1 VVTTVREQLAHEGFT
16 DQEAEAIFR
25 RAAELQ
31 SQAEQLDARLPRVVL
46 DESAAAVGIPREFVE
61 QAIQQLT
68 AERTAQAVRRTARR
82 RRGSAV
88 AIVVAVF
95 LVLAAFFSHRAFNAR
110 LADVEATQAQL
121 DNVLQRRH
129 DLIPNL
135 MAVAKA
141 SAAQEKDLIASL
153 GTLYQ
158 EIPQA
163 HSLDQKQV
171 LEAQLSDT
179 VKQLMTR
186 LRADPQASTTAVFI
200 RLSDEMAGAENRMAV
215 ERKRYNEA
223 VAAYNR
229 TVRGFPAFLLR
240 PVLGFPRQQ
249 VYFHISEEAKQA
261 PTF

>member
-1 VVTTVREQLAHEGFT
+1 MGRAVVIVMAVCLALAT
-16 DQEAEAIFR
+16 
-25 RAAELQ
+25 
-31 SQAEQLDARLPRVVL
+31 
-46 DESAAAVGIPREFVE
+46 FV
-61 QAIQQLT
+61 
-68 AERTAQAVRRTARR
+68 
-82 RRGSAV
+82 
-88 AIVVAVF
+88 
-95 LVLAAFFSHRAFNAR
+95 SHRVFNTR

-141 SAAQEKDLIASL
+141 SAAHEKDLIAAL
-153 GTLYQ
+153 GALYR
-158 EIPQA
+158 EIPRA
-163 HSLDQKQV
+163 HSLAQKQV

-186 LRADPQASTTAVFI
+186 LRADAEASSTAVFI

-229 TVRGFPAFLLR
+229 TARSFPAFLLR
-240 PVLGFPRQQ
+240 PVLGFPRQH
-249 VYFHISEEAKQA
+249 VYFHVADEAKQA

>member
-1 VVTTVREQLAHEGFT
+1 VTTIREQLAHDGFT
-16 DQEAEAIFR
+16 TQEAEAIFL

-31 SQAEQLDARLPRVVL
+31 NLAEQLDARLPRVVL
-46 DESAAAVGIPREFVE
+46 EESAADVGIPRKFVE
-61 QAIQQLT
+61 QAIEQLK
-68 AERTAQAVRRTARR
+68 AERTAQAVRRTARQ

-88 AIVVAVF
+88 AIIVAVF
-95 LVLAAFFSHRAFNAR
+95 LALAAFFNHRSFNAR

-135 MAVAKA
+135 IAVAKA

-153 GTLYQ
+153 GMLYQ
-158 EIPQA
+158 EIPRA
-163 HSLDQKQV
+163 HSLEQKQA

-179 VKQLMTR
+179 VTQLMTR
-186 LRADPQASTTAVFI
+186 LRADPQASATAVFI

-215 ERKRYNEA
+215 ERKRYNDA

-229 TVRGFPAFLLR
+229 TARGFPAFLLR
-240 PVLGFPRQQ
+240 PVLGFPRQHA
-249 VYFHISEEAKQA
+249 YFHVSDEAKQA